1 MRWYISYTRQK
12 KNSGVKTILK
22 KWRII
27 LISLLMVVFVSACGA
42 EESPNES
49 TGPTVEEGDTRIA
62 AVGDSITNYGI
73 AGANYP
79 DHLEEMLGEGYTVE
93 NFGEANYA
101 AQSFSDFPYETTS
114 SYEESLAF
122 DPEIVLFM
130 LGTNDTKAN
139 NWEGQETFKS
149 EYTDL
154 LEDYLDLESVS
165 RVILASPPT
174 VFLDNVMQG
183 SIDPTNIEPIR
194 NVVAEVAEEYD
205 LEFVDMMEATAGHPE
220 WFTDGIHPNEEGA
233 EQLATVFY
241 EQITQ

>member
-1 MRWYISYTRQK
+1 MQK
-12 KNSGVKTILK
+12 KNNEVKIIFK
-22 KWRII
+22 KWKII
-27 LISLLMVVFVSACGA
+27 LVSLLMVVFISACGS
-42 EESPNES
+42 EEPIDES
-49 TGPTVEEGDTRIA
+49 TDSTGDEGATRIA

-79 DHLEEMLGEGYTVE
+79 EHLDEMLGDGYTVQ

-139 NWEGQETFKS
+139 NWEGKETFKN
-149 EYTDL
+149 EYTNL
-154 LEDYLDLESVS
+154 LENYSDLESVS

-194 NVVAEVAEEYD
+194 DVVAEVAEEYD
-205 LEFVDMMEATAGHPE
+205 LEFVDMMEETAGHSE

-233 EQLATVFY
+233 EQLATLFY